1 MATKSSGFSLIE
13 LLVVVAIIG
22 ILAAIGALSYSGYI
36 SGTKQ
41 KSAENTMQQ
50 IALAQTEYYSNNGDY
65 HNNGDDCTPTGVTSN
80 LIEENLFGDGDVIT
94 EESGYEMCI
103 QNHGTTYLVKA
114 VSSTSKCELSDG
126 NKVPKL
132 ITMTANGAWTGKN
145 KCELGPSST

>member
-1 MATKSSGFSLIE
+1 MTTKSSGFSLIE

-22 ILAAIGALSYSGYI
+22 ILSAIGAVQYSGYI

-65 HNNGDDCTPTGVTSN
+65 HNNGDDCTPTGETSN

-103 QNHGTTYLVKA
+103 EPDGTTYKVKA
-114 VSSTSKCELSDG
+114 SD
-126 NKVPKL
+126 NKDPDPKIL
-132 ITMTANGAWTGKN
+132 TMTANGVWTGK
-145 KCELGPSST
+145 